1 MNAVTMP
8 NAKRF
13 SPTRDN
19 TRELRDAMG
28 KFATGVTVVTC
39 NSAQGPVWIAVN
51 SFSSISL
58 EPALVMWA
66 VASGTRRFPHF
77 MQAEDYAIH
86 VLAKEQA
93 TLCDSASKDAFGL
106 KSYPHGIN
114 MAGVPL
120 IEGCL
125 ARFECKRTAC
135 HDAGDHVIVVG
146 EVLQAEMRQGEPLAF
161 YAGEYGTFA
170 R

>member
-8 NAKRF
+8 RATRF
-13 SPTRDN
+13 TPQIDN
-19 TRELRDAMG
+19 GRALRDAFG

-39 NSAQGPVWIAVN
+39 TTDQGPVCITAN

-66 VASGTRRFPHF
+66 IGSGTRRFPLF
-77 MQAEDYAIH
+77 MNAENYAIH
-86 VLAKEQA
+86 VLAKEQTEICKA
-93 TLCDSASKDAFGL
+93 ASQDAFAL
-106 KSYPHGIN
+106 RSIPHGTN

-135 HDAGDHVIVVG
+135 HEAGDHVIVVG
-146 EVLQAEMRQGEPLAF
+146 EVLQAEMRQGEPLTF
-161 YAGEYGTFA
+161 FAGKFGTFA
-170 R
+170 D